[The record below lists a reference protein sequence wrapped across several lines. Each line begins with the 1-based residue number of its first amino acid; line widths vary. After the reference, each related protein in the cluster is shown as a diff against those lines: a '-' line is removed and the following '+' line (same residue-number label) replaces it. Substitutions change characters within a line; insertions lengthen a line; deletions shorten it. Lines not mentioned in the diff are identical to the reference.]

1 MKESWPLRAFLVGL
15 FLFFLFSHLH
25 LFGQGEEKT
34 VSLPF
39 PFTYFQ
45 LKNGLTVILAEDDSL
60 PVVSIVV
67 GYGVGAVH
75 EKPGQAGLAY
85 LIENLMFQGSLNV
98 GPLQHFS
105 YISRVGGRPNA
116 QTGQALTLF
125 FETVPAHQLPLVLWL
140 ESDRM
145 MSLVI
150 SEEHLES
157 ARTAILGQLA
167 RLRFQESFLDSFLL
181 FKQMV
186 YPDFARNHPVS
197 GYEDDIQKLSA
208 EEVREFYHTYYVP
221 NNAVL
226 CVVGHF
232 NRRRAKELIEKY
244 FETIPRG
251 KEISW
256 SSPPPFELKGPLIRS
271 YVDPLA
277 SSPAA
282 HLAYRVASPQSAEYP
297 VFQVIDYILNKG
309 KSSWLQKRLLRRE
322 KIAVRLEGW
331 LENNQGVAYLRFF
344 VVANND
350 IMVERCL
357 RAIEAEISRLKS
369 SLVSPEELSLTKNK
383 YLASL
388 RKRQTTSLERAIML
402 AEAYFTQPSL
412 EETAFILEKP
422 LKVEASDIVGLA
434 NRYFIPENLAVLQ
447 VKIR

>member
-1 MKESWPLRAFLVGL
+1 MKESWRLRGIVIG
-15 FLFFLFSHLH
+15 LFFLLFFSPRL
-25 LFGQGEEKT
+25 LGQVEEKT

-39 PFTYFQ
+39 PFIYFQ
-45 LKNGLTVILAEDDSL
+45 LKNGLTVILSEDDSL
-60 PVVSIVV
+60 PVVSVVV
-67 GYGVGAVH
+67 GYGVGSVD

-98 GPLQHFS
+98 GPMQHFS

-116 QTGQALTLF
+116 RTTSDLTLF

-157 ARTAILGQLA
+157 ARAAVLSQLA
-167 RLRFQESFLDSFLL
+167 QLRFQESFLDSFLL
-181 FKQMV
+181 FNQMI
-186 YPDFARNHPVS
+186 YPDFARNHPVT
-197 GYEDDIQKLSA
+197 GYEDDLQKLSA
-208 EEVREFYHTYYVP
+208 EQVREFYHTYYVP

-226 CVVGHF
+226 CLVGNF

-251 KEISW
+251 KEISR
-256 SSPPPFELKGPLIRS
+256 SLPDSPELKGPFIRS

-282 HLAYRVASPQSAEYP
+282 HVAYRVPSPFSAEYP
-297 VFQVIDYILNKG
+297 VFQLIDYILIKG
-309 KSSWLQKRLLRRE
+309 KSSWLQKRLLQRE
-322 KIAVRLEGW
+322 KIAVRLEGG
-331 LENNQGVAYLRFF
+331 LENNKGVAYLRFF

-350 IMVERCL
+350 IMVERSL

-369 SLVSPEELSLTKNK
+369 SLVSSEELALAKTK

-388 RKRQTTSLERAIML
+388 KRRQATSLDRAIML
-402 AEAYFTQPSL
+402 TEAYFTHPPL
-412 EETAFILEKP
+412 EEIAVIQEKP
-422 LKVEASDIVGLA
+422 LKVGASDIVGLA

-447 VKIR
+447 VRIR

>member
-15 FLFFLFSHLH
+15 FLFFLFSHLR
-25 LFGQGEEKT
+25 LFGQAEEKT
-34 VSLPF
+34 ISLPF

-45 LKNGLTVILAEDDSL
+45 LKNGLTVILSEDDSL
-60 PVVSIVV
+60 PAVSIVV
-67 GYGVGAVH
+67 GYGVGSVH

-157 ARTAILGQLA
+157 ARTAVLSQLA

-181 FKQMV
+181 FNQMT
-186 YPDFARNHPVS
+186 YPDFARNHPVT

-256 SSPPPFELKGPLIRS
+256 SSPPPFELKGPLIRF

-282 HLAYRVASPQSAEYP
+282 HMAYRVASPQSAEYP

-322 KIAVRLEGW
+322 KIAVRLEGG

-369 SLVSPEELSLTKNK
+369 YLVSQEELSLAKNK

-388 RKRQTTSLERAIML
+388 RKRQTSSLERAIML
-402 AEAYFTQPSL
+402 AEAFFTQPSL
-412 EETAFILEKP
+412 EETAYILEKP
-422 LKVEASDIVGLA
+422 LKVGASDIVGLA